1 MPVFRT
7 VTDAQKGDI
16 KLEAVHQPLYDKQS
30 ITAAGEKLFFQGGTS
45 AGGFLGTNLQTQGQ
59 LSWPKRFSIKAF
71 RLIPALGTLA
81 NDLASILNNS
91 VFSVNVG
98 EKNYF
103 RAPALLITPGVGLE
117 VYCTQFG
124 PSSTSTAT
132 AGCYATNGRPD
143 HHNIY
148 GLVHPV
154 YVPPVQNFNVS
165 LDVKTFS
172 LPSGAQSFDAWIFLE
187 GELLREIQ

>member
-7 VTDAQKGDI
+7 VQDAQQGDI
-16 KLEAVHQPLYDKQS
+16 KLEAIHQPLYDKKTIS
-30 ITAAGEKLFFQGGTS
+30 AAGETQYFQGNTG
-45 AGGFLGTNLQTQGQ
+45 GGFLTTNLQTQGQ

-71 RLIPALGTLA
+71 RLVAALGA
-81 NDLASILNNS
+81 AADDQASILNNT

-103 RAPALLITPGVGLE
+103 RSPAFLITPGVGLE
-117 VYCTQFG
+117 VSCVPFAPGNTDTDAA
-124 PSSTSTAT
+124 S
-132 AGCYATNGRPD
+132 CYANNGRPD

-148 GLVHPV
+148 SLIHSI
-154 YVPPVQNFNVS
+154 YIPPVQNFIVS

-172 LPSGAQSFDAWIFLE
+172 LPSGASDIDYHVFLE